1 MNDMKNYMR
10 LERWMEKIH
19 DTIEGWE
26 NMQGIVVPN
35 NIKNT
40 IVTFMHKRV
49 KKGLKNKALTV
60 EFMKIAVG
68 ALLYIKTKKLD
79 KI

>member
-1 MNDMKNYMR
+1 MSDMKDYMH
-10 LERWMEKIH
+10 LEKWMEKVH

-35 NIKNT
+35 DIKNT
-40 IVTFMHKRV
+40 IVRFMR
-49 KKGLKNKALTV
+49 KKIKTGLKKKKLTV
-60 EFMKIAVG
+60 ELMKIAVG